1 MSFFI
6 SCSPYMKNTL
16 YVSFEYSCILLY
28 KINFCL
34 MVLIIVKLTCKI
46 NIKKHERG
54 EVVFMEVTFIYRCT
68 PYRDLNK

>member
-1 MSFFI
+1 
-6 SCSPYMKNTL
+6 
-16 YVSFEYSCILLY
+16 
-28 KINFCL
+28 